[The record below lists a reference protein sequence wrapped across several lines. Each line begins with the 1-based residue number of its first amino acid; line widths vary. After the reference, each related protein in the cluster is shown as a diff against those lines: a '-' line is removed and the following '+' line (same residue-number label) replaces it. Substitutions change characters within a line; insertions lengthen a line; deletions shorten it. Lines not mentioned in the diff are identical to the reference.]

1 MVAPP
6 RLHKQLGAN
15 WVEVTKAVCN
25 PRLYMMVQDKSDFE
39 NVASNTRFRYS
50 L

>member
-6 RLHKQLGAN
+6 RLHQQLGAN

-25 PRLYMMVQDKSDFE
+25 QGLYVMDYDKSDFE
-39 NVASNTRFRYS
+39 KAASNTRFRYS